1 MRMMLL
7 AAAAALAGSALPAA
21 PAQAQ
26 SSTAGAFVG
35 VPAVN
40 VHRSSPNFG
49 DFRRDRDRRRGDRGF
64 DNGVVYLD
72 REYQGDTTWKP
83 DSFNDWWHERPW
95 RSMPRWVQSNENC
108 QRLWWSGG
116 GWRC

>member
-1 MRMMLL
+1 MRIILL
-7 AAAAALAGSALPAA
+7 AASGTVAALAATA

-49 DFRRDRDRRRGDRGF
+49 DFRRDRDRRHARRGF
-64 DNGVVYLD
+64 DNGIVYLD
-72 REYQGDTTWKP
+72 REYQGDTVWKP

-95 RSMPRWVQSNENC
+95 RSYPRWVADNQNC
-108 QRLWWSGG
+108 DRRWWSGG
-116 GWRC
+116 TWRC

>member
-1 MRMMLL
+1 MRAILL
-7 AAAAALAGSALPAA
+7 AASAALAALAADA
-21 PAQAQ
+21 PAEAQ

-40 VHRSSPNFG
+40 VHRGSGHFG
-49 DFRRDRDRRRGDRGF
+49 DFRRDFDRRRDRRGF
-64 DNGVVYLD
+64 DNGVVYHD
-72 REYQGDTTWKP
+72 REYQGDTAWKA

-95 RSMPRWVQSNENC
+95 RSMPRWVQGNENC

-116 GWRC
+116 NWRC